1 VAGCFL
7 AWLTLDALFSG
18 NTKLNQVVQLR
29 VALNLKIR
37 AAAFSHKSVNLG
49 IVGFTLLQ
57 MMTMTNSTPLRPPP
71 LAAPNPVQDQHEQE
85 QLALINAFI
94 ATVRHFFGGFV
105 HLFCSI
111 RDPRHPSFT
120 IYPLPAVCFAG
131 LLMFL
136 CRLGSRRQINNLLRG
151 NGPSGAKFQMLFG
164 VETCP
169 HGDTANV
176 LFSRLLPDEVQEVV
190 CLIIETLVRKKVLDR
205 YRLLGRYFTI
215 SVDGT
220 GRLVFPERHCPHCL
234 TRTHNGKTTY
244 YHPVLEAK
252 LVTPFGF
259 VFSIMTEFVENP
271 GENPTK
277 QDCELKAF
285 YRLAKRLKQ
294 RFPRLPI
301 CLLLD
306 GLFAGGPT
314 FALCKKYRWKYLV
327 VLQEDDLSSVHEEF
341 EALLSLAPEN
351 HLRFRTGVQRE
362 IHQDFR
368 WMNDISY
375 VDSEKREHTITV
387 IECLETRPDAD
398 GNPQTTRFKWITNL
412 NVKRNT
418 VIIVANEGGR
428 LRWKIENEG
437 FNVQKNGGYALE
449 HAYTRNA
456 TASKIFYYLLQVAHI
471 IAQLIERGSLF
482 RKAFPSGVGSAKNIA
497 FRLLEAWR
505 NFRLTDEQLHL
516 MLSVRIQI
524 RFKPP

>member
-1 VAGCFL
+1 MAKATTVPPQ
-7 AWLTLDALFSG
+7 SP
-18 NTKLNQVVQLR
+18 
-29 VALNLKIR
+29 
-37 AAAFSHKSVNLG
+37 AA
-49 IVGFTLLQ
+49 
-57 MMTMTNSTPLRPPP
+57 STP
-71 LAAPNPVQDQHEQE
+71 AQDEHEQE
-85 QLALINAFI
+85 QLALINAFLV
-94 ATVRHFFGGFV
+94 TVRHFFGGFTR
-105 HLFCSI
+105 LFHSI
-111 RDPRHPSFT
+111 HDPRHPAFT

-151 NGPSGAKFQMLFG
+151 NSPSGAKFQMLFS
-164 VETCP
+164 VESCP

-176 LFSRLLPDEVQEVV
+176 LFSRLLPDEVQEIV
-190 CLIIETLVRKKVLDR
+190 CWIIETLIRKKVLDR

-252 LVTPFGF
+252 LVTPCGF
-259 VFSIMTEFVENP
+259 AFSIMTEFVENP

-314 FALCKKYRWKYLV
+314 FALCEEYRWKYVV
-327 VLQEDDLSSVHEEF
+327 VLQEDDLPSVHEEF
-341 EALLSLAPEN
+341 AALLPLAPEN
-351 HLRFRTGVQRE
+351 HLRFLTGVQRE
-362 IHQDFR
+362 IQQDFR

-375 VDSEKREHTITV
+375 VDSEKREHTIAV
-387 IECLETRPDAD
+387 IECLETRPDAG
-398 GNPQTTRFKWITNL
+398 GNSQTTRFKWITNL

-418 VIIVANEGGR
+418 VITVANEGGR

-456 TASKIFYYLLQVAHI
+456 TASKVFYYLLQVAHI
-471 IAQLIERGSLF
+471 IAQLIERGSPF

-505 NFRLTDEQLHL
+505 NFRLTDEQLHH